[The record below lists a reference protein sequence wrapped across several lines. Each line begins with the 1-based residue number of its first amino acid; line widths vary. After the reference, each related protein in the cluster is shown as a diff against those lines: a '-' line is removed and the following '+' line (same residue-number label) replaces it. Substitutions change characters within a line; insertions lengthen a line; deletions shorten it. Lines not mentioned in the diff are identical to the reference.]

1 MADKQERPYGRHPAQ
16 VTNDRLLDAYERW
29 FGKLSGEERDAIGI
43 VRNALWRIVAEA
55 DAEAAAAR
63 ELKPCGT
70 EAAYRRHLRN
80 GEPTDE
86 ACRAA
91 HAEGQRTERK
101 GCPCQ

>member
-1 MADKQERPYGRHPAQ
+1 MPGKPERPYGRHPAQ
-16 VTNDRLLDAYERW
+16 VTNDRLLDACQRW
-29 FGKLSGEERDAIGI
+29 SGEFSGEERDAIGV
-43 VRNALWRIVAEA
+43 VRNALRRIAEEAEA
-55 DAEAAAAR
+55 ER
-63 ELKPCGT
+63 ELACGS

-91 HAEGQRTERK
+91 HAEAKRTERK